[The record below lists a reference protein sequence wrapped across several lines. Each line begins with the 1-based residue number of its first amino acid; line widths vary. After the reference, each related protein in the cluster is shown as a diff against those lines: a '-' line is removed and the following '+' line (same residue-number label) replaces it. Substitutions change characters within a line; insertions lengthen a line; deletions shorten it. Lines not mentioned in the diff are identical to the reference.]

1 MNYDKQYY
9 NLDSAVAYTGAR
21 NLLHVNKKNKALN
34 TAEKKKIY
42 AWLRAQDAYTLH
54 KPVKRRFPRLYYN
67 IKNLDD
73 VWEIDLAVLTSLEK
87 FNDGFNYIL
96 VVIDALSKYVWTEN
110 LKVKTATAVA
120 DAFQKILVRASGRV
134 CVCLQS
140 DKGREFTGAAFQNV
154 LKKHD
159 IKFRVARNPDIKCSI
174 VERVIRTLK
183 ERMYRYF
190 SYKNT
195 KRYVDVIQKIVHGYN
210 NTVHSGTKMKP
221 SEVNFFNA
229 MEARKNL
236 IKRSLSQTVNKN
248 KTAERAYALA
258 VKYEPGEYVRI
269 SRTKNTF
276 EPGYEKNYSEEVFV
290 IERVSHRQGLRTY
303 ILTDLNGEEIDGFF
317 YPQELSLVAKKRM
330 ETDQEFKID
339 RIVTSK
345 GRGSNRQHLVKWVG
359 YPEKFNS
366 WVKASDIKAI

>member
-1 MNYDKQYY
+1 MSYDEQYY
-9 NLDSAVAYTGAR
+9 DLSSAVAYTGAR
-21 NLLHVNKKNKALN
+21 NLLRVNKKGKSLN
-34 TAEKKKIY
+34 AAEKKKIY
-42 AWLRAQDAYTLH
+42 DWLAAQDAYTLH

-67 IKNLDD
+67 LRNLDD
-73 VWEIDLAVLTSLEK
+73 VWEIDIAVLTSLEK

-110 LKVKTATAVA
+110 LKVKTAVAVGA
-120 DAFQKILVRASGRV
+120 AFQKILDRANGRV

-183 ERMYRYF
+183 DRLYRYF

-195 KRYVDVIQKIVHGYN
+195 KRYVDVIEKIVRGYN

-229 MEARKNL
+229 IKARKNL

-248 KTAERAYALA
+248 KSSKRAYASSA
-258 VKYEPGEYVRI
+258 KYKPGNYVRI

-290 IERVSHRQGLRTY
+290 IDRVSHRQGLCTY
-303 ILTDLNGEEIDGFF
+303 VLTDLNGEEIDGFF
-317 YPQELSLVAKKRM
+317 YPQELSIVAKKRM
-330 ETDQEFKID
+330 QIDQEFKIE
-339 RIVTSK
+339 RIVASK
-345 GRGSNRQHLVKWVG
+345 GKGSNKQHLVKWVG